1 MAETAIQTRPVA
13 LQDATESV
21 VAVYRHHDAAEEA
34 VRLLAKGG
42 VPINKISI
50 IGRDFQL
57 REDIQGFY
65 RPSDL
70 VKEGAG
76 FGAWVGGLFGTLLGF
91 GLFMIPVAGPLIVLG
106 PLGGLIAGAISGA
119 GVGALIGGLM
129 ALGMDRDQALKY
141 QARLQAGDFLV
152 TVAGTHEEVE
162 RARQI
167 LHDSGQTE
175 VEQFQMRETA

>member
-13 LQDATESV
+13 LQDATEWV

-119 GVGALIGGLM
+119 GVG
-129 ALGMDRDQALKY
+129 D
-141 QARLQAGDFLV
+141 
-152 TVAGTHEEVE
+152 
-162 RARQI
+162 
-167 LHDSGQTE
+167 
-175 VEQFQMRETA
+175 

>member
-1 MAETAIQTRPVA
+1 
-13 LQDATESV
+13 
-21 VAVYRHHDAAEEA
+21 
-34 VRLLAKGG
+34 
-42 VPINKISI
+42 
-50 IGRDFQL
+50 
-57 REDIQGFY
+57 
-65 RPSDL
+65 
-70 VKEGAG
+70 
-76 FGAWVGGLFGTLLGF
+76 
-91 GLFMIPVAGPLIVLG
+91 
-106 PLGGLIAGAISGA
+106 
-119 GVGALIGGLM
+119 M